1 MHTTDSAFPHL
12 FRPLDLGFITIRNRV
27 LMGSM
32 HTGLEEEPD
41 GFRRMAAYFGLR
53 AEGGAGLIVT
63 GGVAPN
69 RSGWVAP
76 FSLRLASA
84 SQLDGH
90 ELITEAVHDQGGAI
104 CMQILHAGRYG
115 YHPLCVAPS
124 KLKAPINRFSPW
136 ALSRRGIRKTIDDFI
151 HCAVLAR
158 QAGYDGVE
166 IMGSEGYL
174 INEFIAART
183 NKRSDEWGGSFAN
196 RIRLPVAIVHG
207 IREKVGERFIIIYR
221 LSMLDLVDN
230 GSSWEEVV
238 ELAAA
243 IEQAGA
249 TMINTGIGWHEAR
262 VPTIATIVPRAAFT
276 WVTRRLMGAVGIPL
290 ITSNRINTP
299 EVAEQVL
306 AAGEADMV
314 SLARPFLADPFW
326 VRKAGDNRADE
337 INTCI
342 ACNQACLDHIF
353 TRKTASCLVNP
364 RACHET
370 IRPFTKVVSSKRIA
384 VIGGGPAGLS
394 CAVTAAARGH
404 RVTLFEAAGEVGG
417 QFLLA
422 RAIPGKEEFAETLR
436 YFRVQLARYNVE
448 IRLSCRVTVDDVREY
463 DEIVIATGVRPRPV
477 AIEGADL
484 PHVHG
489 YAEVIGGRATV
500 GRRVAIIGAGGIG
513 FDTAA
518 FLLERGAAASGID
531 DFLDAWGIDRQYRQ
545 PGGLKKPVWP
555 EPRREIHLLQRKSRK
570 PGEGL
575 GKTTGWIHR
584 SLLKKNGVRFWSGV
598 EYRRI
603 DGQGLWIR
611 HAGEEQLIAVDTVVI
626 CAGQVSERGLAEN
639 IATAGH
645 RCHIIGGALEA
656 GELDAER
663 AILQGMELADRL

>member
-12 FRPLDLGFITIRNRV
+12 FRPLDLGFMTIRNRV

-76 FSLRLASA
+76 FSIRLASA
-84 SQLDGH
+84 SQIGGH
-90 ELITEAVHDQGGAI
+90 ALITEAVHQQGGAI

-136 ALSRRGIRKTIDDFI
+136 ALSQRGIRTTIDDFVR
-151 HCAVLAR
+151 CAALAH

-174 INEFIAART
+174 INEFITAKT
-183 NKRSDEWGGSFAN
+183 NKRTDAWGGSFAN
-196 RIRLPVAIVHG
+196 RIRLPVAIVQG

-238 ELAAA
+238 ELAVA
-243 IEQAGA
+243 IEKAGA
-249 TMINTGIGWHEAR
+249 SLINTGIGWHEAR

-276 WVTRRLMGAVGIPL
+276 WVTRRLMGNVGIPL

-299 EVAEQVL
+299 EVAEEVL
-306 AAGEADMV
+306 AAGAADMV

-326 VRKAGDNRADE
+326 VRKAGQNRADE

-370 IRPFTKVVSSKRIA
+370 IRPFARVGSSKRVA

-394 CAVTAAARGH
+394 CGVTAAARGH
-404 RVTLFEAAGEVGG
+404 RVTLFEAAAEIGG
-417 QFLLA
+417 QFRLA
-422 RAIPGKEEFAETLR
+422 QAIPGKEEFAETLR
-436 YFRVQLARYNVE
+436 YFRVQLARNEVE
-448 IRLSCRVTVDDVREY
+448 IRLSCRATVADVREY

-477 AIEGADL
+477 AIKGADL

-489 YAEVIGGRATV
+489 YAEVIDGRQAV

-518 FLLERGAAASGID
+518 FLLEQGTAGAGID
-531 DFLDAWGIDRQYRQ
+531 GFLDAWGIDRQYRQ
-545 PGGLKKPVWP
+545 PGGLKRPVWP
-555 EPRREIHLLQRKSRK
+555 EPQREIHLLQRTSGK
-570 PGEGL
+570 PGARL

-584 SLLKKNGVRFWSGV
+584 SLLKKSGVKFWSGV

-603 DGQGLWIR
+603 DHEGLWIR
-611 HAGEEQLIAVDTVVI
+611 HGGEEKLIAVDTVVI
-626 CAGQVSERGLAEN
+626 CAGQLSDRGLAEE
-639 IATAGH
+639 IATVG
-645 RCHIIGGALEA
+645 RECHIIGGALEA

>member
-1 MHTTDSAFPHL
+1 MHTTESAFPHL

-32 HTGLEEEPD
+32 HTGLEEERD

-76 FSLRLASA
+76 FSLRLAAA
-84 SQLDGH
+84 SQIDGH
-90 ELITEAVHDQGGAI
+90 QLITEAVHHQGGAI

-124 KLKAPINRFSPW
+124 KLKAPINRFAPRV
-136 ALSRRGIRKTIDDFI
+136 LSRRGIRNTIDDFI
-151 HCAVLAR
+151 RCAALAH

-166 IMGSEGYL
+166 VMGSEGYL
-174 INEFIAART
+174 INEFIVAKT
-183 NKRSDEWGGSFAN
+183 NKRTDEWGGSLAN
-196 RIRLPVAIVHG
+196 RIRLPVAIVEG

-238 ELAAA
+238 ELAVA
-243 IEQAGA
+243 IEKAGA
-249 TMINTGIGWHEAR
+249 SLINTGIGWHEAR

-276 WVTRRLMGAVGIPL
+276 WVTRRLMGKVGIPL

-306 AAGEADMV
+306 AVGAADMV

-326 VRKAGDNRADE
+326 VRKAGQNQADE

-370 IRPFTKVVSSKRIA
+370 IRPFAKVGSSKRVA

-404 RVTLFEAAGEVGG
+404 RVTLFEAAAEIGG
-417 QFLLA
+417 QFRLA

-436 YFRVQLARYNVE
+436 YFRVQLARNEVE
-448 IRLSCRVTVDDVREY
+448 IRLSCRATVDDVREY

-477 AIEGADL
+477 AIKGADL

-489 YAEVIGGRATV
+489 YAEVIDGRQAA

-518 FLLERGAAASGID
+518 FLLEQGAAASGIN

-555 EPRREIHLLQRKSRK
+555 EPQREIHLLQRTSSK
-570 PGEGL
+570 PGARL

-584 SLLKKNGVRFWSGV
+584 SLLKKSGVKFWSGV

-603 DGQGLWIR
+603 DHEGLWIR
-611 HAGEEQLIAVDTVVI
+611 HGGEEQLVAVDTVVI
-626 CAGQVSERGLAEN
+626 CAGQVSERSLAE
-639 IATAGH
+639 ALAVAG
-645 RCHIIGGALEA
+645 RSCHIIGGALEA

>member
-76 FSLRLASA
+76 FSIRLASA
-84 SQLDGH
+84 SQIGGH
-90 ELITEAVHDQGGAI
+90 TLITEAVHQQGGAI

-136 ALSRRGIRKTIDDFI
+136 ALSQRGIRKTIDDFVR
-151 HCAVLAR
+151 CAALAH

-174 INEFIAART
+174 INEFITAKT
-183 NKRSDEWGGSFAN
+183 NKRTDEWGGSFAN
-196 RIRLPVAIVHG
+196 RIRLPVAIVEG

-238 ELAAA
+238 ELAVA
-243 IEQAGA
+243 IEKAGA
-249 TMINTGIGWHEAR
+249 SLINTGIGWHEAR

-276 WVTRRLMGAVGIPL
+276 WVTRRLMGKVGIPL

-306 AAGEADMV
+306 AVGAADMV

-326 VRKAGDNRADE
+326 VRKAGQNQADE

-370 IRPFTKVVSSKRIA
+370 IRPFAKVGSSKRVA

-404 RVTLFEAAGEVGG
+404 RVTLFEAAAEIGG
-417 QFLLA
+417 QFRLA

-436 YFRVQLARYNVE
+436 YFRVQLARNEVE
-448 IRLSCRVTVDDVREY
+448 IRLSCRATVDDVREY

-477 AIEGADL
+477 AIKGADL

-489 YAEVIGGRATV
+489 YAEVIDGRQAV

-518 FLLERGAAASGID
+518 FLLEQGAAASGID

-555 EPRREIHLLQRKSRK
+555 EPQREIHLLQRTSSK
-570 PGEGL
+570 PGARL

-584 SLLKKNGVRFWSGV
+584 SLLKKSGVKFWSGV

-603 DGQGLWIR
+603 DHEGLWIR
-611 HAGEEQLIAVDTVVI
+611 HGGEEKLIAVDTVVI
-626 CAGQVSERGLAEN
+626 CAGQLSDRGLAEE
-639 IATAGH
+639 IATVG
-645 RCHIIGGALEA
+645 RECHIIGGALEA